1 MTRPGSYI
9 SDSRWWGVLP
19 ARCAPEALDEVLDI
33 LRGAPPD
40 TLSDLRAQT
49 VITALELRRE
59 LLELTDQTDQ
69 EAS

>member
-1 MTRPGSYI
+1 MTITPVEA
-9 SDSRWWGVLP
+9 D
-19 ARCAPEALDEVLDI
+19 ALDEVLDI

-59 LLELTDQTDQ
+59 LLELTDRTDQ